1 MIIKIV
7 AFGVARDIIGGSQ
20 LDMECESNIIVSQ
33 AIELLK
39 TQFPDFQKLA
49 SIKMAV
55 NEDYVSNDFVI
66 SEGDE
71 LVLIPPV
78 SGG

>member
-20 LDMECESNIIVSQ
+20 LDMECESNLIVSQ